1 MTAGSFIHDI
11 TISSQITDAINRA
24 FSGLLARAKWFRVI
38 LDEAQ
43 FIRNRFV
50 ILSFLFGTLSS
61 DSIQSNP
68 SQEHALEQKRSVFAR
83 YVQVDANRHT
93 CH

>member
-1 MTAGSFIHDI
+1 MGSFTHDI
-11 TISSQITDAINRA
+11 MDQMIDTANRT

-50 ILSFLFGTLSS
+50 QHINLSFLFGSLSS
-61 DSIQSNP
+61 DSIQFNP
-68 SQEHALEQKRSVFAR
+68 SQEHALEQKRSVLAR
-83 YVQVDANRHT
+83 YVQVDANGHT